1 MTKNFTLTE
10 FTRSATAQ
18 RLGIDNTPSATAV
31 TNLRHL
37 CEKLL
42 QPLRDHLGCPVVISS
57 GYRSSALNRA
67 VGGVP
72 RSQHMVGEAA
82 DIRLPRIPGTKRV
95 DLRLSREWMAFIA
108 NTLPFDQLILEH
120 NAEGAYWLHV
130 SLRRDA
136 SRNRRKVFE
145 LEKK

>member
-18 RLGIDNTPSATAV
+18 RLGIDNTPSDAV
-31 TNLRHL
+31 IANLRHL
-37 CEKLL
+37 CQTVL

-57 GYRSSALNRA
+57 GYRSTALNRA

-72 RSQHMVGEAA
+72 RSQHRVGEAA

-130 SLRRDA
+130 SCCRDA
-136 SRNRRKVFE
+136 AHNRHKVFE